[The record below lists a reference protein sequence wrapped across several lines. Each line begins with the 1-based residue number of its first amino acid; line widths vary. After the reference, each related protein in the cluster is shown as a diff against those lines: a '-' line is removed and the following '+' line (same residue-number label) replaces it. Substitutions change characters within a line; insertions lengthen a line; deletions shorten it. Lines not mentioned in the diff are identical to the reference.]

1 MNANDKLTQGDEHS
15 DEELDIPDLEE
26 VPVKNTPKPTNAEQL
41 PVKVP
46 ESIKDYTRTEDE
58 ISKAKED
65 AAKELYAKMA
75 RGLTSDSSPTQK
87 SQPKQTA
94 EEVKIVRPNNTS
106 SPIVQEIQDA
116 FSKVNLAGDPNF
128 MQQIMSN
135 KILQR
140 GFSNPKVM
148 TIINQMTTN
157 PQVYQQYANDPE
169 FGPFLKEY
177 MGLLANKFDKL
188 SKDEKQS
195 KPQSE
200 DFLIKERKD
209 SEIES
214 LMSDPEVRAV
224 IEKIQKEGRMD
235 FYELAR
241 NKPQVAQKI
250 KTLID
255 KGFFQIQ
262 R

>member
-1 MNANDKLTQGDEHS
+1 MSSKNDKKHNNELSDDEM
-15 DEELDIPDLEE
+15 DIPDLEE
-26 VPVKNTPKPTNAEQL
+26 VPVQKKSSPNNAEKP
-41 PVKVP
+41 PVKIP
-46 ESIKDYTRTEDE
+46 DNIKDYTRTEEE
-58 ISKAKED
+58 ISREKED

-75 RGLTSDSSPTQK
+75 QSLKSNPSPAQNA
-87 SQPKQTA
+87 QAKQVT
-94 EEVKIVRPNNTS
+94 EEVKMVKPNNTS
-106 SPIVQEIQDA
+106 SPIVQEISDA
-116 FSKVNLAGDPNF
+116 FSKINLAGDSNF
-128 MQQIMSN
+128 IQQIMSN

-188 SKDEKQS
+188 SKDSPQN
-195 KPQSE
+195 KPQTD

-209 SEIES
+209 PEIEN
-214 LMSDPEVRAV
+214 LVSDPEVRLV
-224 IEKIQKEGRMD
+224 IEKIQREGRMD

-241 NKPQVAQKI
+241 AKPQVAQKI